1 MKEHQKKVA
10 MIAKNDTDDLDEVT
24 GRKHYDLL
32 KSYNRFIRRSMI
44 DHTSKSENSEN
55 TLMAIKKILVKQ

>member
-1 MKEHQKKVA
+1 MKEHQKIVA
-10 MIAKNDTDDLDEVT
+10 KIAKNDTDDLDEVT

-44 DHTSKSENSEN
+44 DQTSKSENSEN